1 MLPTEHTIKCDDFGT
16 HTEENGRLILFFFNA
31 DREAVLKIRKGDY
44 VTINGSVRYE
54 DSESVFNAEHSG
66 VVTDIDAGPG
76 YPYNPG
82 GIVKIVQTII
92 KQSDNFNSADYQ
104 YLYWVRQILERGR
117 GSENRTATNTRKL
130 FGEAQMHFDLRKGF
144 PLLTTKKVNTGAI
157 TKELLW
163 FNRGETNIKTLG
175 SKIWDEWATED
186 GELGPVYGAQWRNWS
201 AWHEVS
207 RNDQARI
214 DFLKEQG
221 YTEQYSTDWH
231 VMLSKRIDQIDNLI
245 NELKTNPNNRRM
257 LITAWNPAADPD
269 TKYSPKQNAAFGMQ
283 ALPPCHTMWQVGC
296 TEMNSEER
304 FEAIIH
310 DKALEI
316 MANVD
321 RLRTYDRCRSEALTE
336 IELLQDSYYT
346 TSGDHSLEG
355 FLDSINAPE
364 FFLDL
369 KLYQR
374 SADWFLG
381 VPFNI
386 ASYAEQA
393 MLLAKHCNMVARD
406 FYHTFGDF
414 HIYDNHVEQLQEQL
428 KQPMQG
434 TPYMRIAKRRA
445 IISDYRPEDFQL
457 LNYNPGIVL
466 KGDVAV

>member
-1 MLPTEHTIKCDDFGT
+1 MLATEHTITCDDFGT
-16 HTEENGRLILFFFNA
+16 HIEDDRLITFFFNA
-31 DREAVLKIRKGDY
+31 KKGSFKNIRKGDY
-44 VTINGSVRYE
+44 VTINGSIRQE
-54 DSESVFNAEHSG
+54 DSEAKFNADYSG
-66 VVTDIDAGPG
+66 VVTDIDTSPS
-76 YPYNPG
+76 YPYNRG
-82 GIVKIVQTII
+82 GIVKVVQTII
-92 KQSDNFNSADYQ
+92 KQSDNFNAADQQ
-104 YLYWVRQILERGR
+104 YLYWARQILERGR
-117 GSENRTATNTRKL
+117 GSENRTNTNTRKL

-175 SKIWDEWATED
+175 SKIWDEWATD
-186 GELGPVYGAQWRNWS
+186 SGELGPVYGAQWRDWLS
-201 AWHEVS
+201 WHEVHDS
-207 RNDQARI
+207 QTDKI
-214 DFLKEQG
+214 DFLIDQG
-221 YTEQYSTDWH
+221 YTLGYAIGEFQLFH
-231 VMLSKRIDQIDNLI
+231 KRIDQLDTMV
-245 NELKTNPNNRRM
+245 NELKNNPNNRRM
-257 LITAWNPAADPD
+257 IVTAWNPSVDPD

-296 TEMNSEER
+296 TEMNTQER
-304 FEAIIH
+304 YEAIVH

-316 MANVD
+316 MANLN
-321 RLRTYDRCRSEALTE
+321 RLRTYDRCHSDALNE
-336 IELLQDSYYT
+336 IEMLQDSYYT
-346 TSGDHSLEG
+346 TSGDDSVEG
-355 FLDSINAPE
+355 FLDNINAPE

-393 MLLAKHCNMVARD
+393 LLLAKHCNLVARD

-434 TPYMRIAKRRA
+434 TPYMRIANRRA
-445 IISDYRPEDFQL
+445 NIGDYEPEDFQL
-457 LNYNPGIVL
+457 LNYNPGVVL